1 MPAKNLLKYIVGKQI
16 EADESNKDAVRLAYI
31 NTIMFWIW
39 RILIVLTS
47 GGVIKFLMKL
57 LGF

>member
-1 MPAKNLLKYIVGKQI
+1 MPAKNLIKYRVGKQI

-31 NTIMFWIW
+31 NTVMFWIW

-47 GGVIKFLMKL
+47 GGAIKLLMKL
-57 LGF
+57 LGY